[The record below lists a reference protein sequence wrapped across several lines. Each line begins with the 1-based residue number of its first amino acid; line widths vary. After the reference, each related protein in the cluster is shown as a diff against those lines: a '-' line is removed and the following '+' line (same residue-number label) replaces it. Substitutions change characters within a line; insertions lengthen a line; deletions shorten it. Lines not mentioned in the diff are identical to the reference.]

1 MYVYFSFLFLKVHV
15 YYVMSRKE
23 IKAVFILQGF
33 TASFRYIMQ
42 CTEKKTT
49 LGKFD
54 GNSETHG
61 CKV

>member
-1 MYVYFSFLFLKVHV
+1 
-15 YYVMSRKE
+15 MSRKE
-23 IKAVFILQGF
+23 IKAVFILQCF

-42 CTEKKTT
+42 CTEKNT

-54 GNSETHG
+54 GNYETQG